1 MPDSRFYI
9 NKGPFTL
16 TQIADFLKLP
26 LHNCPDPL
34 LEIQDLLP
42 LQQAKGNNLA
52 CYHNPK
58 YQLELQSTQAGACL
72 VADELVSHAPPHLSL
87 LISTTPYRD
96 YARLLSLFYEEKTK
110 VSGISPTAKIAP
122 TAKISPNCSIGD
134 YVIIGEH
141 VEIGENGRIGSHSII
156 EANCVIGTHCQIES
170 HVSISNSL
178 IGNHVSIKPGARIGQ
193 RGFGF
198 DMDAKGHVP
207 VPQLGRVIIG
217 DYVDIGANTTI
228 DRGSNADTEIHKG
241 VRIDNQVMI
250 AHNVI
255 IGDHSILVAQVG
267 IAGST
272 RLGKFVIVAGQVGIA
287 GHLTIGDGAQIAA
300 KAGLMRD
307 VEAGTK
313 VAGYPA
319 VPFKEHFKQ
328 VAFLAKLVKTKGK

>member
-1 MPDSRFYI
+1 MPDNRFYI

-16 TQIADFLKLP
+16 AQIADFLKLT
-26 LHNCPDPL
+26 LHNCSDPS

-42 LQQAKGNNLA
+42 LQQAKDNNLA
-52 CYHNPK
+52 CYHNHK
-58 YQLELQSTQAGACL
+58 YQQEFQATQAGACI
-72 VADELVSHAPPHLSL
+72 VAEELVSHAPTHLPL
-87 LISTTPYRD
+87 LISKTPYRD
-96 YARLLSLFYEEKTK
+96 YARLLSLFYEEKK
-110 VSGISPTAKIAP
+110 PIVNISPTARIAP
-122 TAKISPNCSIGD
+122 TAKIGHNCTIGD
-134 YVIIGEH
+134 YAVIGEY
-141 VEIGENGRIGSHSII
+141 VEIGENGRIGPHSVI
-156 EANCVIGTHCQIES
+156 EAHCIIGSNCQIES

-255 IGDHSILVAQVG
+255 IGDHSVLVAQVG

-272 RLGKFVIVAGQVGIA
+272 RLGKFVIAAGQVGIA
-287 GHLTIGDGAQIAA
+287 GHLTIGDSVQIAA
-300 KAGLMRD
+300 KSGLMRD
-307 VEAGTK
+307 VDAGAK

-319 VPFKEHFKQ
+319 IPIQEHFKQ
-328 VAFLAKLVKTKGK
+328 VAVLAKLTKTKGK